1 MSKKSIL
8 EQALLQVETLEE
20 VMKANAKSILSS
32 TMKKEIKEMLKKED
46 EEDEDEEDEDEE
58 EVVKPKSKEKE
69 DESEEEESYEE
80 EESEEEESE
89 EEESEEEE
97 SYDEMPN
104 FMDDEED
111 EDEEDDETLDLTN
124 ASDEEVIKVYKSLK
138 PEDGV
143 IVKKSGDDIKMKTDD
158 DEYLIRL
165 NDEDDENEM
174 EFDENEME
182 SDYMNEM
189 DSDEMN
195 YDEMKEGSP
204 FDIPDDYK
212 FDGADDFAGSDDEE
226 DDEDSYEIDL
236 GDDEEDDEDEE
247 VKEMSY
253 EKEFKESARTQG
265 FGYHSG
271 IKSKNIFK
279 SGNKRAEMNEQ
290 ITKLKKQNGEYKKA
304 LVLFKEKL
312 DEVAVF
318 NASLAYS
325 TKLITENTTT
335 KQEKI
340 NILKRFDNVDNITE
354 AKKLY
359 ETIKGELKIKKPI
372 VENVANKISN
382 SPTTSTSKEV
392 LTESKAYEN
401 PAFKRIKELMNKIN

>member
-265 FGYHSG
+265 FGYHGG

>member
-20 VMKANAKSILSS
+20 VMKANAKNILSS
-32 TMKKEIKEMLKKED
+32 TMKKEIKEMLKEED
-46 EEDEDEEDEDEE
+46 EEEDEE
-58 EVVKPKSKEKE
+58 EVEEPKSQEKE
-69 DESEEEESYEE
+69 DSKMGDDETSSDDES
-80 EESEEEESE
+80 
-89 EEESEEEE
+89 
-97 SYDEMPN
+97 DETSDENDMSTTDNKMPN
-104 FMDDEED
+104 FMDDDDTTD
-111 EDEEDDETLDLTN
+111 ESTDDDETLDLTN

-158 DEYLIRL
+158 EEYLIRL
-165 NDEDDENEM
+165 NDDDDMEEDD
-174 EFDENEME
+174 
-182 SDYMNEM
+182 MNEM
-189 DSDEMN
+189 DSDYEMD
-195 YDEMKEGSP
+195 YDEMNEMDSDYEMTDEMGEGRG

-212 FDGADDFAGSDDEE
+212 FDGADKFAGSYDDED

-236 GDDEEDDEDEE
+236 GDEDDDEE
-247 VKEMSY
+247 MPN

-265 FGYHSG
+265 FGYHGG
-271 IKSKNIFK
+271 IEEKNIFK
-279 SGNKRAEMNEQ
+279 SGNKRKEMNEQ
-290 ITKLKKQNGEYKKA
+290 ITKLKKQNSEYKKA
-304 LVLFKEKL
+304 LVLFKDKL
-312 DEVAVF
+312 NEVAVF
-318 NASLAYS
+318 NANLAYS

-354 AKKLY
+354 SKKLY
-359 ETIKGELKIKKPI
+359 ERIKSELRTKKPI
-372 VENVANKISN
+372 VENVVSKISN

-401 PAFKRIKELMNKIN
+401 PAFKRIKELMKKIN

>member
-32 TMKKEIKEMLKKED
+32 TMKKEIKEMLKEED
-46 EEDEDEEDEDEE
+46 EEEDEE
-58 EVVKPKSKEKE
+58 EVEEPKSQEE
-69 DESEEEESYEE
+69 EEEESD
-80 EESEEEESE
+80 
-89 EEESEEEE
+89 EEE
-97 SYDEMPN
+97 SYDDEEESDEDDDMMATDNEMPN
-104 FMDDEED
+104 FMDDDED
-111 EDEEDDETLDLTN
+111 EDEEDDEPLDLTN

-182 SDYMNEM
+182 SDYMNEMDSDEM

-265 FGYHSG
+265 FGYHGG

-312 DEVAVF
+312 DEVATF

-359 ETIKGELKIKKPI
+359 ETIKGELKTKKPI
-372 VENVANKISN
+372 VENVASKISN

>member
-1 MSKKSIL
+1 
-8 EQALLQVETLEE
+8 
-20 VMKANAKSILSS
+20 
-32 TMKKEIKEMLKKED
+32 
-46 EEDEDEEDEDEE
+46 
-58 EVVKPKSKEKE
+58 
-69 DESEEEESYEE
+69 
-80 EESEEEESE
+80 
-89 EEESEEEE
+89 
-97 SYDEMPN
+97 
-104 FMDDEED
+104 
-111 EDEEDDETLDLTN
+111 
-124 ASDEEVIKVYKSLK
+124 
-138 PEDGV
+138 
-143 IVKKSGDDIKMKTDD
+143 
-158 DEYLIRL
+158 
-165 NDEDDENEM
+165 
-174 EFDENEME
+174 
-182 SDYMNEM
+182 
-189 DSDEMN
+189 MN

-236 GDDEEDDEDEE
+236 GDDEEDDEDEDE
-247 VKEMSY
+247 MPKDVKETVHTM
-253 EKEFKESARTQG
+253 G
-265 FGYHSG
+265 FGRG
-271 IKSKNIFK
+271 LKSKKALSTGRPEIPY

-312 DEVAVF
+312 DEVATF

-359 ETIKGELKIKKPI
+359 ETIKGELKTKKPI
-372 VENVANKISN
+372 VENVASKISN

-401 PAFKRIKELMNKIN
+401 PAFKRIKELMKKIN